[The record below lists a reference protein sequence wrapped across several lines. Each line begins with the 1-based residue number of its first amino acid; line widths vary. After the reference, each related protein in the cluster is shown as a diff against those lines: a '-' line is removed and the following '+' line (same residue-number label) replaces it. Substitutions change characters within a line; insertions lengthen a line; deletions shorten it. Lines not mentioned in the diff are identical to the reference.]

1 MSDTSLSPE
10 TSGTG
15 WYTTTRVFYVSD
27 RKTRDL
33 TRPSPPNIIQ
43 IILST
48 AAPAKFSDAVSKA
61 LENETDFDFE
71 RDALPVEFKG
81 LLDLP
86 RRVIDVKNDREQVK
100 QVIRENV
107 DKLFSH
113 SAATTTTGL

>member
-1 MSDTSLSPE
+1 MSHPP
-10 TSGTG
+10 SGYS
-15 WYTTTRVFYVSD
+15 WHSTRFCV
-27 RKTRDL
+27 TL
-33 TRPSPPNIIQ
+33 TLERPPRSPPNIIQ